1 MPNTPTPQPTHPRP
15 QFQREGWRSLDGQ
28 WQFAYDDE
36 ARWRQPADVTFD
48 RTIQVP
54 YPPESLRSGIHDTGF
69 HPVVWYS
76 RRIAVAPAELGGRVL
91 VHFGAVDY
99 SARVWAGGQS
109 VGQHQGGHTPFSVDI
124 TDALDGSGSV
134 ELVVRAEDDP
144 QALTQPRGKQDWQ
157 PEPHLIWYPRTTGIW
172 QTVWLESVPAT
183 RLDSLRWTPHVDR
196 WELGLTVEVAG
207 PLTPDLRVRVRLFV
221 DGQELVEDTYRLTA
235 RELGRRITLPDPGL
249 EDARNDLLWTPEN
262 PQLIGATLELLDGET
277 VIDTMQSYAA
287 LRSVG
292 CDGPRF
298 LLNGQGYILRMVLDQ
313 GYWPDSLMAAT
324 DEELRRDVELTR
336 RLGFN
341 GARKHQKVED
351 PRWLYWCDVLGLLVW
366 EEMPSA
372 YRFTPGTAEKLIREW
387 MEVIRRDASHPCIVA
402 WVPFNESWGIPDLN
416 TNPVHRDYVK
426 TLYHL
431 TRTLDPTRLVIGN
444 DGWENMSTD
453 MVGLHDYVHDPALL
467 RERYGT
473 PQALAQTFRQP
484 FGGRA
489 LLIDGLAGAEIP
501 TVLSEFGGVAYSV
514 EDAQGW
520 GYSRA
525 TDSARLLDTYENL
538 LAAVHDC
545 RALAGFCYTQLTD
558 TFQEKNGL
566 LTARREPKADLTRLA
581 RANRGPHHAW
591 DLQDDLDPHPLG
603 YSPRW
608 SERQAAELD
617 ASERRVPPER

>member
-1 MPNTPTPQPTHPRP
+1 M
-15 QFQREGWRSLDGQ
+15 
-28 WQFAYDDE
+28 
-36 ARWRQPADVTFD
+36 TFD

-76 RRIAVAPAELGGRVL
+76 RRIAVAPAERGGRVL

-99 SARVWAGGQS
+99 SARVWAGGQF
-109 VGQHQGGHTPFSVDI
+109 VGQHEGGHTPFSVDI

-134 ELVVRAEDDP
+134 ELAVRAEDDP

-196 WELGLTVEVAG
+196 WELGLTVEVTG

-221 DGQELVEDTYRLTA
+221 DGQEVIEDTYRLTE
-235 RELGRRITLPDPGL
+235 RELGRRIALPDPGL

-262 PQLIGATLELLDGET
+262 PQLIGATLELLDGDT
-277 VIDTMQSYAA
+277 VIDTVQSYAA

-298 LLNGQGYILRMVLDQ
+298 LLNGQGYVLRMVLDQ

-372 YRFTPGTAEKLIREW
+372 NRFTPGAVEKLTREW
-387 MEVIRRDASHPCIVA
+387 MEVIRRDVSHPCIVA

-416 TNPVHRDYVK
+416 TNPAHRDYVK

-453 MVGLHDYVHDPALL
+453 MVGLHDYVRDPAVL

-473 PQALAQTFRQP
+473 PQALAVTFRQP

-501 TVLSEFGGVAYSV
+501 TVLSEFGGVAYSL
-514 EDAQGW
+514 DAAEGW
-520 GYSRA
+520 GYSRV
-525 TDSARLLDTYENL
+525 TDRAGLLEIYEAL
-538 LAAVHDC
+538 LAAVHNC

-581 RANRGPHHAW
+581 RASRGPRYGW
-591 DLQDDLDPHPLG
+591 DLKDDLDPHPLG

-608 SERQAAELD
+608 SERRATELD
-617 ASERRVPPER
+617 ASERRQPPER